1 MHHHQHDEREA
12 FARTFL
18 LHGPEAP
25 TILPGWDATELL
37 EHLLLREG
45 APHLRVGSRLP
56 GPLGARAQRAL
67 DALRASSWQDR
78 VARFRKGPG
87 RLSPIG
93 RIDALSGQGE
103 LLIHHEDL
111 RRAQPG
117 WEPRRLP
124 AEAEADAW
132 RAVGLMAPLA
142 MRVRAEVTVVS
153 PQGGRR
159 LRSRHAVGSLRVHGD
174 PLELLLWVSGRD
186 EVARVRVHG
195 DQAALRALDQGRRG
209 L

>member
-1 MHHHQHDEREA
+1 MRSERHDERA
-12 FARTFL
+12 DVARTFL
-18 LHGPEAP
+18 VLGPEAP
-25 TILPGWDATELL
+25 TILPGWDATDLL

-45 APHLRVGSRLP
+45 APHLQLGLHLP
-56 GPLGARAQRAL
+56 GPPGARARRAVE
-67 DALRASSWQDR
+67 ALRASSWEDR
-78 VARFRKGPG
+78 VERFRRGPG

-93 RIDALSGQGE
+93 RLDALGGQGE

-124 AEAEADAW
+124 AAAAADAW

-142 MRVRAEVTVVS
+142 MRVRADVTLVS
-153 PQGGRR
+153 PLGGRQ
-159 LRSRHAVGSLRVHGD
+159 LRSRRAAGSLRVHGE
-174 PLELLLWVSGRD
+174 PLELLLWLSGRD
-186 EVARVRVHG
+186 GVARVRVHG
-195 DQAALRALDQGRRG
+195 DEPALRALREGRRG